1 MTFDTT
7 SAVTA
12 IEAGGTAVGV
22 IALASFLVVVG
33 LKIWKRL
40 RGAA

>member
-1 MTFDTT
+1 MTFDT
-7 SAVTA
+7 SDVIGA
-12 IEAGGTAVGV
+12 ITAGGAAIAV
-22 IALASFLVVVG
+22 IAAASLVVVVG